1 MTEPNTSP
9 PGEMPD
15 DPAATPAESVGNQPS
30 MAASLFVVGSMIAL
44 IVIAV
49 IMFGSEVADGP
60 LQVSMTL
67 ATLIAVGVATRYG
80 HSSSLI
86 STAIKSGINGVVGTL
101 FVILAIGA
109 LIGSLYLC
117 GSVAAVV
124 YYGVD
129 LLTADYFYVT
139 VFLLAGLLS
148 FMLGS
153 SLTTVGALGIA
164 MVGLASVLG
173 VDPAI
178 AAGAVV
184 SGAVLGNKV
193 ARISDT
199 ANLTVATVGG
209 ETIATHSKSVTRTMI
224 PAAIISAV
232 LYLVLG
238 LTATSSNSAADFSEV
253 QDAVSEYFDVS
264 LLAFLP
270 IVLIVV
276 LSARGLSAYLSLIIP
291 AIFAVV
297 LAGFT
302 QHDLIVSLATE
313 GRSYVGSVI
322 EVGID
327 TIANGFSLNSG
338 TDSLDR
344 VFNGGGTASM
354 LTTIWLV
361 LVAAAFGAVVDYVG
375 ILNRV
380 VTPVINWT
388 KGALSLLG
396 VTMATSIGLNVVTAD
411 PYTSIELS
419 GRMFRTEYQRQRL
432 QPVVLSTSIADSGTI
447 MSHVIPWNIHGAL
460 FAGTLGIA
468 TIEWAPYTFF
478 AYLTPL
484 VSFAIAAALSRKHR
498 VPDDQDI
505 DEIYGPVPSPTDPT
519 RTA

>member
-1 MTEPNTSP
+1 MSTAAGSP
-9 PGEMPD
+9 SD
-15 DPAATPAESVGNQPS
+15 DTDGSAPLEGGGTQPS
-30 MAASLFVVGSMIAL
+30 MAASLFVIGSMVTL
-44 IVIAV
+44 ILISVV
-49 IMFGSEVADGP
+49 MFGSEVADGP

-67 ATLIAVGVATRYG
+67 ATLIAVAVAERYG
-80 HSSSLI
+80 HSGAVI
-86 STAIKSGINGVVGTL
+86 TRAVNSGINGVVGTL
-101 FVILAIGA
+101 FVILAIGS
-109 LIGSLYLC
+109 LIGTLYLC

-139 VFLLAGLLS
+139 VFLLASVLS
-148 FMLGS
+148 YMLGS
-153 SLTTVGALGIA
+153 SLTTVGALGVS

-193 ARISDT
+193 AKISDT

-209 ETIATHSKSVTRTMI
+209 EDIATHSRTVTRTMI
-224 PAAIISAV
+224 PAAIITAIIF
-232 LYLVLG
+232 LVLG
-238 LTATSSNSAADFSEV
+238 LTVDSSSGGADFDQV
-253 QDAVSEYFDVS
+253 KDAVTSQFNVS

-276 LSARGLSAYLSLIIP
+276 LSARGMSAFLSLVIP

-302 QHDLIVSLATE
+302 QPDLIESLADDRT
-313 GRSYVGSVI
+313 YFGSVI
-322 EVGID
+322 QVGID
-327 TIANGFSLNSG
+327 TFANGFALDSG
-338 TDSLDR
+338 TDALDQ
-344 VFNGGGTASM
+344 VFAGGGTASM

-380 VTPVINWT
+380 ITPVINWT
-388 KGALSLLG
+388 KNVLSLIG
-396 VTMATSIGLNVVTAD
+396 VTMVSSISMNLVTAD
-411 PYTSIELS
+411 PYTSIELV
-419 GRMFRTEYQRQRL
+419 GRTFRSEYQRERL
-432 QPVVLSTSIADSGTI
+432 PPVVLSSSIADSGTTV
-447 MSHVIPWNIHGAL
+447 SHIIPWNIHGAL

-468 TIEWAPYTFF
+468 AVEWAPYTFF
-478 AYLTPL
+478 AYVTPI
-484 VSFAIAAALSRKHR
+484 VSFAIAAALSKKHR

-505 DEIYGPVPSPTDPT
+505 DQIYGPTPTPT
-519 RTA
+519 GPNRTA